1 MERLNTHVGTHTS
14 DTSRLVFRGRDTL
27 AELVGHISFTE
38 MIFLAASGRLPT
50 PVQTRIL
57 DACLVILADHG
68 ITPSALVA
76 RLVAESVPEDI
87 QVPIA
92 AGLLMIGNKYV
103 GTMVGAG
110 LLFADGVKSG
120 KSPDVWATET
130 VADYTAKRKR
140 FAGYGHPDYSP
151 YDPRAVR
158 LFEVAREAGVE
169 GTYMRLALAL
179 EDAIEQK
186 TGRRLVLNATGAI
199 GALLSEIDFP
209 VEAMRGVA
217 VISRSAGLLAHAL
230 EERSSSSGARI
241 VGLVQDNMTY
251 EDEVL

>member
-1 MERLNTHVGTHTS
+1 MATHVGTHTS
-14 DTSRLVFRGRDTL
+14 ETDRLLFRGKDTL
-27 AELVGHISFTE
+27 TDLIGTITFTE
-38 MIFLAASGRLPT
+38 MIFLSATGRRPN

-68 ITPSALVA
+68 ITPSALVT

-103 GTMVGAG
+103 GAMVGAG
-110 LLFADGVKSG
+110 SLFADGVKSG
-120 KSPDVWATET
+120 KPPAEWAEET
-130 VADYTAKRKR
+130 VADFTANRKR
-140 FAGYGHPDYSP
+140 FAGYGHPDYFP
-151 YDPRAVR
+151 HDPRTVR
-158 LFEVAREAGVE
+158 LFEVAKQSEVE
-169 GTYMRLALAL
+169 GNYIAVALAL
-179 EDAIEQK
+179 EEAIDRG
-186 TGRRLVLNATGAI
+186 TGRRLVLNAPGAI

-209 VEAMRGVA
+209 IEAMRGVA

-230 EERSSSSGARI
+230 EERTTSTGARI
-241 VGLVQDNMTY
+241 VGLVHEAMPY